1 MTIQGQLLDMLET
14 VAAALGDDLC
24 NQMVFVGGCSTAVL
38 VTDEITL
45 EEVRAT
51 DDVDLIVDL
60 SGVGQWMHLQQR
72 LHEKGFTVSS
82 EDEVICRMRLGSLK
96 VDFMPDDPE
105 ILGFTNRWY
114 EKGIQTSVKYAL
126 PSGRQIKHLTAP
138 LFLATKFEA
147 YGGRGKDDPLG
158 SHDLEDIIIL
168 VDGRKEL
175 LEEIETTDEDVRQYI
190 AEQFCALQAH
200 RDFEYFLDGN
210 INEGAGRVDIVRARI
225 EAISNFSQREG

>member
-1 MTIQGQLLDMLET
+1 MTIQGELLAMLET

-45 EEVRAT
+45 QEVRAT
-51 DDVDLIVDL
+51 DDVDLIVRL
-60 SGVGQWMHLQQR
+60 SGVGQWMHLEER
-72 LHEKGFTVSS
+72 LREKGFTVSS
-82 EDEVICRMRLGSLK
+82 EDKVMCRMRLGDLK
-96 VDFMPDDPE
+96 VDFMPDDPN

-114 EKGIQTSVKYAL
+114 EKGIQTSIKYEL

-147 YGGRGKDDPLG
+147 YNGRGNADPLG

-175 LEEIETTDEDVRQYI
+175 LEEIANTDEDVRQYI
-190 AEQFCALQAH
+190 SEQFGALQTH
-200 RDFEYFLDGN
+200 RDFEHFLDGN
-210 INEGAGRVDIVRARI
+210 ITEAGRSDIVRRRI
-225 EAISNFSQREG
+225 EDITDFYQREG